1 MSHYYSIEPLYGK
14 RTYKIQTTIKKFSIT
29 LYTSSG
35 VFSARRIDPGTFL
48 LAETMI
54 IKNGWRI
61 LDLGCGY
68 GVLGILAA
76 KLAPHGLV
84 YMVDINKQAVRLAKL
99 NAKLNNVKNV
109 KILWGN
115 LYKPVKNETFNTI
128 ISNPPQAA
136 GLDTLKVIIRD
147 SLKHL
152 DKGGLLQIVAK
163 HRKGGARLHALMKKY
178 FGNVKVLARKAGY
191 RVYIS
196 EKQ

>member
-1 MSHYYSIEPLYGK
+1 MSHYYSIEPPRSR
-14 RTYKIQTTIKKFSIT
+14 RTYRIQTTIRNFNIT
-29 LYTSSG
+29 LYSSSG
-35 VFSARRIDPGTFL
+35 VFSARRIDPGTLL

-54 IKNGWRI
+54 IKDGWRI

-76 KLAPHGLV
+76 KLAPNGLV

-99 NAKLNNVKNV
+99 NAKLNNVSNV
-109 KILWGN
+109 RVLWGD
-115 LYKPVKNETFNTI
+115 LYKPVKNEIFNTI

-136 GLDTLKVIIRD
+136 GLDILRIIIRD

-152 DKGGLLQIVAK
+152 DRRGLLQIVAK
-163 HRKGGARLHALMKKY
+163 HNKGGARLYALMKKY
-178 FGNVKVLARKAGY
+178 FGNAKVLARKAGY

>member
-1 MSHYYSIEPLYGK
+1 
-14 RTYKIQTTIKKFSIT
+14 
-29 LYTSSG
+29 
-35 VFSARRIDPGTFL
+35 
-48 LAETMI
+48 MI
-54 IKNGWRI
+54 IKDGWRI